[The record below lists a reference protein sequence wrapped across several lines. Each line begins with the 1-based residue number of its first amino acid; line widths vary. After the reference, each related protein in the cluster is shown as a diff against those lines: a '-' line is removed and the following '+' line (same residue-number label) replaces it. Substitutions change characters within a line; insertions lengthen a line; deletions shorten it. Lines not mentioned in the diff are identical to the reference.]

1 MQLSRIVREK
11 KNYRD
16 LSWSISV
23 MLHDY
28 IYKVYANANLVQN
41 NQALEAK
48 DNYLL
53 PA

>member
-1 MQLSRIVREK
+1 MQLPCVVREK
-11 KNYRD
+11 KTTD

-28 IYKVYANANLVQN
+28 IFKVCANANLAQN